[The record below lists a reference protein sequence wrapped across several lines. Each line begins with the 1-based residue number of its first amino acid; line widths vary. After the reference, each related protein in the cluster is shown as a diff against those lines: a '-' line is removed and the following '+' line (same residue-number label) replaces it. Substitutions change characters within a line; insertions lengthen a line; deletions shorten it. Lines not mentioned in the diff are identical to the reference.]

1 MATNIINGS
10 DADESLFGTAGRD
23 NLSGLDGD
31 DILYGGMS
39 DDTLVGGAGADWLRA
54 GDDDDI
60 LQGGSGA
67 DTLRAGTGDDT
78 VSGGAG
84 LDTFEY
90 ASGADT
96 IVDFTAGESIV
107 IDARLLPGSWDDL
120 QRLFSDPGTG
130 DTLIDFGGGDSLL
143 IEGVLPG
150 ALDPTA
156 FGFPPSPDDAPE
168 PAPGPGDGGGAEDG
182 GDSGTDGGGDGNDD
196 GDGDAEGNG
205 DDETPTPPPTQPPA
219 QPPVDPA
226 GDSVFGTQAA
236 DDLSGGPGPD
246 VMLGGFGDDTM
257 SGAGG
262 ADRLL
267 GFGDDDILI
276 GNGGA
281 DTLVGA
287 AGDDTLTG
295 GAGPDVFEFGEGN
308 DVVTD
313 LGAGDIVDLTADFRT
328 DAFWQLVARMDVD
341 GADTV
346 LRFDA
351 DNTLRF
357 SDTAPG
363 DIAGDVFG
371 FAADAARVSAD
382 APPPDTTPSDGGGG
396 FIFNLQDGTPGG
408 DRLAGSAQSDLT
420 SGGAGDDT
428 VLGSEGADTI
438 DGGAGRD
445 TVAYGAPASAFT
457 LAIGRG
463 DLGIAG
469 GSAGADLLLD
479 VERLEFGDGTA
490 VDLDTLTG
498 AASLSPEALRALT
511 EMYIAY
517 FDRAPDAEGL
527 YYWGTRL
534 ADGMT
539 MEEIA
544 RSFFTQDES
553 VAAFPDPGDTA
564 ALVDAAY
571 RNLLERD
578 PDAEGRA
585 YWIDALDSDDVSRSE
600 FMLALIAGAKDN
612 DAAGDDIRT
621 ITAKADLGLYYA
633 AINGLSNVA
642 VAEAAMGLFDPANAG
657 SSLAAAR
664 GLIDG
669 FAAEA
674 RDGDGIGDEFT
685 IPLVGVIE
693 DPFLA

>member
-1 MATNIINGS
+1 MATNTISGS

-23 NLSGLDGD
+23 FLSGFEGD
-31 DILYGGMS
+31 DILYGGMG
-39 DDTLVGGAGADWLRA
+39 DDTLVGGSGADWLRA

-60 LQGGSGA
+60 LQGASGA
-67 DTLRAGTGDDT
+67 DTLRAGTGDDV

-84 LDTFEY
+84 RDTFEY
-90 ASGADT
+90 TSGADT
-96 IVDFTAGESIV
+96 IADFTAGESIV

-120 QRLFSDPGTG
+120 QRLFATSETG
-130 DTLIDFGGGDSLL
+130 GTLIDFGRGDSLL
-143 IEGVLPG
+143 IEGVLPS

-156 FGFPPSPDDAPE
+156 FGFPPTPDESPE
-168 PAPGPGDGGGAEDG
+168 PTEPSPGPGDGGGTGDDGAGDG
-182 GDSGTDGGGDGNDD
+182 GAGDGGGSDGGTDGGGDG
-196 GDGDAEGNG
+196 GA
-205 DDETPTPPPTQPPA
+205 ETPT

-246 VMLGGFGDDTM
+246 VMLGGFGDDTIK
-257 SGAGG
+257 GAGG
-262 ADRLL
+262 SDRLL

-276 GNGGA
+276 GNSGA

-295 GAGPDVFEFGEGN
+295 GAGPDVFEFGAGN
-308 DVVTD
+308 DVITD
-313 LGAGDIVDLTADFRT
+313 LGAGDVVDLTANFRT
-328 DAFWQLVARMDVD
+328 EAFWKLVARMEVD

-351 DNTLRF
+351 DTSLRF
-357 SDTAPG
+357 AQTAPG
-363 DIAGDVFG
+363 EIGGEVFG

-382 APPPDTTPSDGGGG
+382 APPPDTSPADGGGG
-396 FIFNLQDGTPGG
+396 FIFDLQEGTAGD
-408 DRLAGSAQSDLT
+408 DRLAGTAQTDLA

-428 VLGSEGADTI
+428 ILGSAGADTV

-445 TVAYGAPASAFT
+445 TVAYDGPASAFT

-463 DLGIAG
+463 DLAISG
-469 GSAGADLLLD
+469 GSAGTDLLRDAELP
-479 VERLEFGDGTA
+479 EFGDGTV

-498 AASLSPEALRALT
+498 VASLSPEDLRALT

-527 YYWGTRL
+527 FYWGTRL

-553 VAAFPDPGDTA
+553 VAAFPDPGDSA

-585 YWIDALDSDDVSRSE
+585 YWIEALNDGDVSQAE
-600 FMLALIAGAKDN
+600 FMLALISGARDN
-612 DAAGDDIRT
+612 DAAGDDVRT

-642 VAEAAMGLFDPANAG
+642 VAEAVMGLFDADNAG
-657 SSLAAAR
+657 PSLAAAR
-664 GLIDG
+664 ALIDG

-685 IPLVGVIE
+685 MPLVGVIE

>member
-1 MATNIINGS
+1 MG
-10 DADESLFGTAGRD
+10 
-23 NLSGLDGD
+23 
-31 DILYGGMS
+31 

-60 LQGGSGA
+60 LRGASGA
-67 DTLRAGTGDDT
+67 DPLRAGDGDDT
-78 VSGGAG
+78 VSGGTG
-84 LDTFEY
+84 IDTFEY
-90 ASGADT
+90 SSGADT
-96 IVDFTAGESIV
+96 IVDFAAGESIV

-120 QRLFSDPGTG
+120 QRLLSDAGTG
-130 DTLIDFGGGDSLL
+130 TLIDFGRGDSLL

-156 FGFPPSPDDAPE
+156 FGFPPAPDEPE
-168 PAPGPGDGGGAEDG
+168 PTEPEPGPGDGGDGDG
-182 GDSGTDGGGDGNDD
+182 GAGDGGSDGGTGDGGTDGGGSDGA
-196 GDGDAEGNG
+196 GQ
-205 DDETPTPPPTQPPA
+205 TPT

-226 GDSVFGTQAA
+226 GDSVFGTTAA
-236 DDLSGGPGPD
+236 DDLVGGPGPD

-257 SGAGG
+257 PGAGG

-276 GNGGA
+276 GDGGA

-295 GAGPDVFEFGEGN
+295 GAGADVFEYGAGD
-308 DVVTD
+308 DVITD
-313 LGAGDIVDLTADFRT
+313 LGAGDIVDVTADFRT
-328 DAFWQLVARMDVD
+328 DAFWQLVARMEAD

-351 DNTLRF
+351 GNSLRF
-357 SDTAPG
+357 SGTAPG
-363 DIAGDVFG
+363 EIGGEVFG
-371 FAADAARVSAD
+371 FAADAPRSSAD
-382 APPPDTTPSDGGGG
+382 APPPDTAPSDEGGG
-396 FIFNLQDGTPGG
+396 FIFNLREGTPGD
-408 DRLAGSAQSDLT
+408 DRLAGTAQTDLA
-420 SGGAGDDT
+420 SGGAGNDT
-428 VLGSEGADTI
+428 LLGSAGADTI
-438 DGGAGRD
+438 DGGTGRD
-445 TVAYGAPASAFT
+445 TVAYSDPASAFT

-463 DLGIAG
+463 DLAISG
-469 GSAGADLLLD
+469 GSAGTDLLLD
-479 VERLEFGDGTA
+479 IEVLECGDGT
-490 VDLDTLTG
+490 VLDLDMLTG
-498 AASLSPEALRALT
+498 VASLSPDALRALT

-527 YYWGTRL
+527 HYWGTRL

-544 RSFFTQDES
+544 RSFFTQEES
-553 VAAFPDPGDTA
+553 LAAFPDPDDSA

-578 PDAEGRA
+578 ADADGRT
-585 YWIDALDSDDVSRSE
+585 YWIDALDSGDVSKAE
-600 FMLALIAGAKDN
+600 FMLALISGAKDN
-612 DAAGDDIRT
+612 AAAGDDVRT

-633 AINGLSNVA
+633 AINGLSNVS
-642 VAEAAMGLFDPANAG
+642 VAEAAMGLFDPGNAG
-657 SSLAAAR
+657 ASLAAAR

-674 RDGDGIGDEFT
+674 RDGDGTGDEFT
-685 IPLVGVIE
+685 MPLVGVVE